1 MKNTFNLKSLK
12 QFIDKYIVSSSKAED
27 YPKLLTGETG
37 AAIAI
42 YATHHAHVAV
52 VAESPEQ
59 ATVYVTEDFK
69 GQEEFSAVC
78 SRVKSLGF
86 KYEIVIE
93 SGAVIRTKYG
103 LSSSMTSEGLDSTKK
118 SANTTYFETLL
129 QAAIQARAREI
140 RFHVRQEICG
150 VVFNIDG
157 DVVHYTSISPE
168 LGNDLCSNAYTNM
181 ADPKSFEQGKGSFS
195 ASIDQSC
202 TIDITVGGDL
212 YRLRYQSM
220 PEADS
225 GYDVTMRIQRQGS
238 KGAVPSLDSLGFTPS
253 AVAALKRVARTPKG
267 AVYATGPMGQGKT
280 TTLYA
285 LMHRPR
291 EERNRYAMTFEDPP
305 EYDQYGVTRV
315 PVAHVGY
322 ANGVKRAL
330 RMGAHIVMIGEIRD
344 EEMGM
349 MAKVMSETGPKVF
362 TTLHV
367 LGANKCVGRLCGEEI
382 KIPRQSLCD
391 VDMVAAFFYQRLLP
405 KLCDCAHKVIE
416 NPDVLDSSLRKEF
429 ERLEI
434 PLEKVR
440 VRNKKGCT
448 HPDGSKKCN
457 EGKLGGIPC
466 IELIEPDEEYMRLMR
481 AGLDG
486 EAKDHWLSSC
496 TSHITEEDI
505 HGKPIIANA
514 LWHVYQGTIDVAD
527 VQEQLGLISKY
538 EPAVKRTNLR
548 AISA

>member
-1 MKNTFNLKSLK
+1 MKKIINRMQRFLEK
-12 QFIDKYIVSSSKAED
+12 FVSSSRND
-27 YPKLLTGETG
+27 DFPKLLTGEND
-37 AAIAI
+37 AVIAI

-52 VAESPEQ
+52 MAESAEK
-59 ATVYVTEDFK
+59 AVIYVTEDF
-69 GQEEFSAVC
+69 QDTEEFKSVC
-78 SRVKSLGF
+78 RRVLSLGW
-86 KYEIVIE
+86 KYEILVE

-103 LSSSMTSEGLDSTKK
+103 LSSSMLSEGIDSKK
-118 SANTTYFETLL
+118 SANTTYFEALL
-129 QAAIQARAREI
+129 LAAINARAREI
-140 RFHVRQEICG
+140 RFHVRKEICG

-157 DVVHYTSISPE
+157 DVYPYTSISNE

-181 ADPKSFEQGKGSFS
+181 ADSKSFEEGKGSFS
-195 ASIDQSC
+195 GSIDQSC
-202 TIDITVGGDL
+202 TIDISLNADL

-220 PEADS
+220 PEADG

-238 KGAVPSLDSLGFTPS
+238 KGVVPSLDSLGFTPS
-253 AVAALKRVARTPKG
+253 AVAALMRVARTPKG

-291 EERNRYAMTFEDPP
+291 NERNRYAMTFEDPP

-367 LGANKCVGRLCGEEI
+367 LGANKCIDRLCGDEI
-382 KIPRQSLCD
+382 RIPRQSLCD

-416 NPDVLDSSLRKEF
+416 DESVLDPAIKAELD
-429 ERLEI
+429 RLEI
-434 PLEKVR
+434 PLDKIR
-440 VRNKKGCT
+440 VRNIHGCKN
-448 HPDGSKKCN
+448 PDGSKKCN
-457 EGKLGGIPC
+457 EGKLDAVPC
-466 IELIEPDEEYMRLMR
+466 IEMIEPDEEYMRLMR
-481 AGLDG
+481 EGRDG
-486 EAKDHWLSSC
+486 DAKDLWLSTC
-496 TSHITEEDI
+496 YSHVTEENI
-505 HGKPIIANA
+505 YGKPIIANA
-514 LWHVYQGTIDVAD
+514 LWHVYNGTIDASD
-527 VQEQLGLISKY
+527 VQEILGLISKY
-538 EPAVKRTNLR
+538 KPTVKNNKT
-548 AISA
+548 A

>member
-1 MKNTFNLKSLK
+1 MKKFLKK
-12 QFIDKYIVSSSKAED
+12 AQKFVDRYIVSSSKTDD
-27 YPKLLTGETG
+27 YPKLLTGEAG
-37 AAIAI
+37 AVIAI

-52 VAESPEQ
+52 VAESREK

-69 GQEEFSAVC
+69 ETEEFSAVC
-78 SRVKSLGF
+78 NRVKSLGWD
-86 KYEIVIE
+86 YEILVE

-103 LSSSMTSEGLDSTKK
+103 LSSSMTSEGIDSVKK

-129 QAAIQARAREI
+129 QAAIHARAREI
-140 RFHVRQEICG
+140 RFHVRKDICG

-157 DVVHYTSISPE
+157 DVYPFTSISAE

-181 ADPKSFEQGKGSFS
+181 ADSKSFEEGKGSFS

-202 TIDITVGGDL
+202 TIDIAIGGDL

-220 PEADS
+220 PEADG

-238 KGAVPSLDSLGFTPS
+238 KGAVPSLESLGFTPS
-253 AVAALKRVARTPKG
+253 AVAALKRVSRTPKG

-291 EERNRYAMTFEDPP
+291 DERNRYAMTFEDPP

-315 PVAHVGY
+315 PVAHIGY

-344 EEMGM
+344 QEMGM

-382 KIPRQSLCD
+382 RIPRQSLCD

-405 KLCDCAHKVIE
+405 KLCDCAHKVSE
-416 NPDVLDSSLRKEF
+416 NPSVLDPAIKAEL

-434 PLEKVR
+434 PLDGVR
-440 VRNKKGCT
+440 VRNKEGCKNA
-448 HPDGSKKCN
+448 DGSKKCN

-481 AGLDG
+481 EGRDG
-486 EAKDHWLSSC
+486 DAKDHWLSTC
-496 TSHITEEDI
+496 TSHVTEENI

-514 LWHVYQGTIDVAD
+514 LWHVFQGTIDAGD
-527 VQEQLGLISKY
+527 VEESLGLIGKY
-538 EPAVKRTNLR
+538 KPVIHKSNVRLA
-548 AISA
+548 A